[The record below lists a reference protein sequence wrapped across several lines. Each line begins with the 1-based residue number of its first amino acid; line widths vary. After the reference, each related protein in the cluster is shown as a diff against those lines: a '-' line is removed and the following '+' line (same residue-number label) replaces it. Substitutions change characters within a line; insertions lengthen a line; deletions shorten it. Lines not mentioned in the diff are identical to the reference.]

1 MRCYFLILEAAT
13 HFGGIPKSICPE
25 GQGSA
30 GFWAVEEGAPLGADG
45 ADGVACELAV
55 PELLEDEDEDLLC
68 AKAPLLACR
77 ASIPAAMIARRTA
90 LLI

>member
-55 PELLEDEDEDLLC
+55 PELLED
-68 AKAPLLACR
+68 R